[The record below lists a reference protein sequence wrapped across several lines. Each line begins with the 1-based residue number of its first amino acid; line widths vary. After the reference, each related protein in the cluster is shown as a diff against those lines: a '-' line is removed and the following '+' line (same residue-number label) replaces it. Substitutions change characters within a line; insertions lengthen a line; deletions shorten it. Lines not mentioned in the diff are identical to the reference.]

1 MCRRMFFIFKCNES
15 INKLHEISKPSAP
28 TQAWAVTPPPQT
40 QHTNEPFSAQDKH
53 AKKSQMRARALSSD
67 RQRIFFARILIAR
80 ALGPAKKYSGV
91 VKEVFRSCQRSI
103 QELSKKYSSCLGLAN
118 HDHHSSVWDE
128 VGWGGVRISVMT
140 RSPSGLTVAGHCSHL
155 LTLNNCV
162 V

>member
-53 AKKSQMRARALSSD
+53 AKKSQMRARAL
-67 RQRIFFARILIAR
+67 
-80 ALGPAKKYSGV
+80 LGPAKDIFRADTYRARARTG
-91 VKEVFRSCQRSI
+91 KEVFRSCQRGI

-140 RSPSGLTVAGHCSHL
+140 RSRSGLTVAGHCSHL